1 MDESSDRGH
10 IVSPLR
16 WIPRQKDGESL
27 YLHYTGGVRAGRIQE
42 DQWALEPILVG
53 GRPASSGL
61 HSRRDL
67 EMMER
72 SLGLI
77 AIAFQHA
84 GWQDGS
90 YYSNWVPI
98 IPGQRNHMLGAA
110 DLWRNI
116 ASQIGRQRRGH
127 RLRQLVS
134 PSRKD
139 VAAILDDQEP
149 DEKLAQFIALSLRG
163 LDIGMEEISGFYHE
177 QLVDLLADGKL
188 NGERTSG
195 TLDHL
200 LYAHVH
206 SFFLHA
212 GAARDYLASLIAFRL
227 GEDPKV
233 DSLTLLCKKLRN
245 RHIGS
250 DSLLNVLMDQGLV
263 AESKQK
269 GMWVSAGWMKELS
282 ELRNLFTHR
291 RPYGS
296 LSCEH
301 WGSAIPLSDTRQLYR
316 YRRPFDTDDG
326 DDIFDLVVRQY
337 RQIIQLFHLLANA
350 SGFNTDIQVF
360 ADEDIVDFES
370 ERS

>member
-1 MDESSDRGH
+1 MNE
-10 IVSPLR
+10 ISPAEERQTALR

-27 YLHYTGGVRAGRIQE
+27 CLHFTGGVRAARIE
-42 DQWALEPILVG
+42 GDRWALEPVLVD
-53 GRPASSGL
+53 GRPASTGFY
-61 HSRRDL
+61 SRRDL
-67 EMMER
+67 EVMER
-72 SLGLI
+72 SLGLV

-84 GWQDGS
+84 GWQGGS

-98 IPGQRNHMLGAA
+98 IPGQKNHMLGAA
-110 DLWRNI
+110 DVWRNI
-116 ASQIGRQRRGH
+116 TSQIGRQRRGH

-134 PSRKD
+134 PSRED

-163 LDIGMEEISGFYHE
+163 LDIGIEEISTFYHE
-177 QLVDLLADGKL
+177 QLVDLMADGKL

-195 TLDHL
+195 TLDHM

-212 GAARDYLASLIAFRL
+212 GAARDYLGSLIAFRL
-227 GEDPKV
+227 GEDANV
-233 DSLTLLCKKLRN
+233 DSLTLLCKKLRS

-250 DSLLNVLMDQGLV
+250 DSLLDVLFDQGLV

-301 WGSAIPLSDTRQLYR
+301 WGSAFSLSDTRQLYR
-316 YRRPFDTDDG
+316 YRRPFDIYAG
-326 DDIFDLVVRQY
+326 DDILDLVVRQY
-337 RQIIQLFHLLANA
+337 RQIIQLFHLLANV
-350 SGFNTDIQVF
+350 SGFNTDIQVLT
-360 ADEDIVDFES
+360 DEDIVDIRE
-370 ERS
+370 E